1 MTHQQT
7 VLVRAMIVDDEA
19 PARIN
24 LEFGLAEH
32 PGWQVVACCESAAQA
47 KAVLQHQT
55 VDVLFLDVQMP
66 GETGLA
72 LARELC
78 QQAQPPLIVFV
89 TAYNNFAVEAFE
101 LHALDYLLKPFD
113 DDRLGNTLQRAE
125 ALLEHRQQANYG
137 KAVRNYVDQLN
148 DHLQPYLQNV
158 SVRSVGKIESV
169 RLAEVHWMQSAG
181 NYVELHLSQRMILH
195 RTPISQFESQLDP
208 KTFVRVH
215 RSVIISVAQISLL
228 KVVGNSLYQL
238 QLKNGVIVPVSERY
252 VTKLRALL

>member
-7 VLVRAMIVDDEA
+7 VLIQAIIVDDEA

-24 LEFGLAEH
+24 LGFALAEH
-32 PGWQVVACCESAAQA
+32 PGWRVVACCESAAQA
-47 KAVLQHQT
+47 REILQQQA

-72 LARELC
+72 LARQLC

-89 TAYNNFAVEAFE
+89 TAYNHFAVEAFE
-101 LHALDYLLKPFD
+101 IHALDYLLKPFD
-113 DDRLGNTLQRAE
+113 DDRLANTLQRAE

-137 KAVRNYVDQLN
+137 AAVRHYVDQLHDN
-148 DHLQPYLQNV
+148 AQPYLQNV

-169 RLAEVHWMQSAG
+169 RLADVQWMQSAG
-181 NYVELHLSQRMILH
+181 NYVELHLLQRMILH
-195 RTPISQFESQLDP
+195 RAPISQFESQLDP
-208 KTFVRVH
+208 KIFVRVH
-215 RSVIISVAQISLL
+215 RSVIVSVVQISVL
-228 KVVGNSLYQL
+228 KVAGNCLYQL

-252 VTKLRALL
+252 LTKLKVLL

>member
-1 MTHQQT
+1 
-7 VLVRAMIVDDEA
+7 MIVDDEA

-24 LEFGLAEH
+24 LGFALAEH
-32 PGWQVVACCESAAQA
+32 PDWQVVACCDSAAQA
-47 KAVLQHQT
+47 REFLQQQT

-72 LARELC
+72 FARQLC
-78 QQAQPPLIVFV
+78 QQPQPPLIVFV

-101 LHALDYLLKPFD
+101 VHALDYLLKPFD
-113 DDRLGNTLQRAE
+113 DQRLAGTLQRAL

-137 KAVRNYVDQLN
+137 EAVRNYVDQLQEN
-148 DHLQPYLQNV
+148 VQSYLQSV

-169 RLAEVHWMQSAG
+169 RLSEVQWMQSAG
-181 NYVELHLSQRMILH
+181 NYVELHLPQRMILH

-208 KTFVRVH
+208 QKFIRVH
-215 RSVIISVAQISLL
+215 RSVIVSVAQICVL
-228 KVVGNSLYQL
+228 KVVGDGLYQL
-238 QLKNGVIVPVSERY
+238 QLKNGVVVPVSERY

>member
-1 MTHQQT
+1 
-7 VLVRAMIVDDEA
+7 MIVDDEA

-24 LEFGLAEH
+24 LGFALAEH
-32 PGWQVVACCESAAQA
+32 PDWQVVACCDSAAEA
-47 KAVLQHQT
+47 REFLQQQT

-72 LARELC
+72 FARQLC
-78 QQAQPPLIVFV
+78 QQPQPPLIVFV

-101 LHALDYLLKPFD
+101 VHALDYLLKPFD
-113 DDRLGNTLQRAE
+113 DQRLAGTLQRAL

-137 KAVRNYVDQLN
+137 EAVRNYVDQLQEN
-148 DHLQPYLQNV
+148 VQSYLQSV

-169 RLAEVHWMQSAG
+169 RLSEVQWMQSAG
-181 NYVELHLSQRMILH
+181 NYVELHLPQRMILH

-208 KTFVRVH
+208 QKFIRVH
-215 RSVIISVAQISLL
+215 RSVIVSVAQICVL
-228 KVVGNSLYQL
+228 KVVGDGLYQL